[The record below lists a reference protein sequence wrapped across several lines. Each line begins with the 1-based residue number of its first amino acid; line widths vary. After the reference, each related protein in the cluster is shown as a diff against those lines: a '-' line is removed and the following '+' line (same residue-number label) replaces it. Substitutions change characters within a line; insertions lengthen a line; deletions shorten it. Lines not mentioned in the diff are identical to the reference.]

1 MPKIKPQYLYPQRD
15 KGHHGAIT
23 GQAAMAIEKN
33 QAVIVVGRSGDR
45 LIVSPASSGKKSL
58 YNGFLA
64 ISAHDAEADAPVR
77 CVSYAVA
84 EMETQKGKIGDPV
97 YLNRTGGWTLSAPK
111 VGKKQI
117 GTVIQLEDG
126 KGVLLAPNV
135 TYT

>member
-15 KGHHGAIT
+15 KGHHGAIG
-23 GQAAMAIEKN
+23 GQSTEALEKD
-33 QAVIVVGRSGDR
+33 QVVIVVGRSGDR
-45 LIVSPASSGKKSL
+45 FVVSPASSRKKSL

-64 ISAHDAEADAPVR
+64 VADHATEANASVR
-77 CVSYAVA
+77 CLSYAVV
-84 EMETQKGKIGDPV
+84 EMETQKGKTGDPV
-97 YLNRTGGWTLSAPK
+97 YLSRTGGWTLSAPK

-117 GTVIQLEDG
+117 GTVIQLEEG

>member
-15 KGHHGAIT
+15 KGHHGAIG
-23 GQAAMAIEKN
+23 GQSTEEFKKN
-33 QAVIVVGRSGDR
+33 QVVIVVGRSGDR
-45 LIVSPASSGKKSL
+45 LLVRPASSGKKSL

-64 ISAHDAEADAPVR
+64 IADHDVEANAPVR

-97 YLNRTGGWTLSAPK
+97 YLNRAGGWTLSAPK
-111 VGKKQI
+111 IGKKQI
-117 GTVIQLEDG
+117 GTVIQLDTG